1 MRYVLTDGHASSQF
15 YHSVLVQRQ
24 LAPILQEAWLKQ
36 LMELIIWV
44 LLGIIVVQLLLWVRG
59 RLNKGPFRDEEVEQA
74 DPLFLAYL
82 RSKGRL
88 KLKDTQATMFQL
100 IRKGILSMTIV
111 KIKGRYRND
120 PGESNPQ
127 LRPKTTLEYSVQS
140 SAVNG
145 TPDEQGLLDWLFST
159 YGFGK
164 QRLRLDA
171 LAGPSNGESKRREAM
186 KYYQLKEKALSK
198 GVQSWKEQVVETR
211 DWGQLIRTPMLLRLL
226 VYVMFP
232 ILMLLTGIVCFAE
245 RVSVPGVMGLAV
257 TVVIWFLVIR
267 KIHVRLLYQA
277 ACVGLMISL
286 TVAIDGNSTFTSSLY
301 GIIFLSIFVRLF
313 LPAREVAPSA
323 RDWEASMR
331 HWRKRYKK
339 GIPVER
345 LRESAEVLE
354 QIIQT
359 ALVLG
364 IGSRC
369 VRKTDWS
376 VLQQHHDPELRRL
389 ADRKPASDN
398 SVPGSTILKHAP
410 LLVLALHLRG
420 MFKPMSAA
428 EFPFDRTNYVFATIF
443 PESGGS
449 GGHAPVYTD
458 SYSGGSREHSHDHH
472 DSSSGG
478 HHHGSDSG
486 DSGRGGD

>member
-1 MRYVLTDGHASSQF
+1 MRYVLTDGQASSQF
-15 YHSVLVQRQ
+15 YHSILVQRQ

-36 LMELIIWV
+36 FMELIMWV
-44 LLGIIVVQLLLWVRG
+44 LLGIIVVQLLLWVRA
-59 RLNKGPFRDEEVEQA
+59 RLSKGPFTDEEVEQA

-82 RSKGRL
+82 RSKGQL
-88 KLKDTQATMFQL
+88 KLKDTQAAMFHL
-100 IRKGILSMTIV
+100 TRKGVLSMRIV
-111 KIKGRYRND
+111 KTKERYRND
-120 PGESNPQ
+120 LEESNPQ
-127 LRPKTTLEYSVQS
+127 LRPKTTLEYSVN
-140 SAVNG
+140 SAAANG
-145 TPDEQGLLDWLFST
+145 SPDEQGLLQWLFST

-171 LAGPSNGESKRREAM
+171 LAGSSEGESKRREAM
-186 KYYQLKEKALSK
+186 KYYQLKEKALSE
-198 GVQSWKEQVVETR
+198 GVQSWKEQVVEMR

-232 ILMLLTGIVCFAE
+232 MLMLLTGIVCFVE
-245 RVSVPGVMGLAV
+245 RVSVPGVMGLVV
-257 TVVIWFLVIR
+257 TVVIWSLVIR
-267 KIHVRLLYQA
+267 KIHVRLLYKA

-286 TVAIDGNSTFTSSLY
+286 TLAINGNSAFTSSLY
-301 GIIFLSIFVRLF
+301 SIIFLSIFVRLF

-323 RDWEASMR
+323 RDWEGSMR
-331 HWRKRYKK
+331 RWRKRYRK

-345 LRESAEVLE
+345 LSESAEVLE

-359 ALVLG
+359 ALVLD

-389 ADRKPASDN
+389 ADREPASDN
-398 SVPGSTILKHAP
+398 SVPGSTTLKHTP

-420 MFKPMSAA
+420 VFRAMSAA
-428 EFPFDRTNYVFATIF
+428 EFPFDRTNYVFAMIF

-449 GGHAPVYTD
+449 SGHTSVSTD
-458 SYSGGSREHSHDHH
+458 SYSGGGRKHSHDHH
-472 DSSSGG
+472 DGSGS

-486 DSGRGGD
+486 DSGGGGD